1 MKLITKGELMYVRD
15 AVQSVLEEEDY
26 CIEDLEESLELL
38 EAILYSE
45 EEVTHE

>member
-1 MKLITKGELMYVRD
+1 MYVRD

-26 CIEDLEESLELL
+26 DIEDLEESLKLL

-45 EEVTHE
+45 KEVEHE